1 MNRVHALSDLGADF
15 LITGEVGPH
24 RYFWPEFPR
33 PTVGTLPLA
42 LLSLASLRP
51 IAAGQVG

>member
-1 MNRVHALSDLGADF
+1 MNRVHVLSDLGADF

-33 PTVGTLPLA
+33 PTVWALSFA

-51 IAAGQVG
+51 IAAGQIG